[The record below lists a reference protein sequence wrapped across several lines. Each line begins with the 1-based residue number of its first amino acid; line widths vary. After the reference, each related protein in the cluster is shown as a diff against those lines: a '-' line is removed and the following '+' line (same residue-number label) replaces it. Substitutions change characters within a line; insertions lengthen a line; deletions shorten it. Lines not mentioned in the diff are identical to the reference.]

1 MIPTYTSQELE
12 YFELSPRD
20 NVTDHDPLEYIAVV
34 KASLEAGKLDEY
46 SLLELQNVEKKLSQT
61 YSSLSDEQIRDYE
74 GILGKTFTDII
85 TLQNV
90 KEDEEHKSI
99 DEALSF
105 LNKSV
110 DTYDADAPEYK
121 ARKYVGTMRNDL
133 AAGKFDTYTS
143 IQLREVGGKI
153 QDAYSSLSPEE
164 QKEVKDFWF
173 GLYDQIT
180 DLQMEKGEIA
190 VEGLIREYYDETKN
204 NPQSWDGCET
214 GKYKRPVVEVTLED
228 DALNIHEDIDLFGQ
242 GSVELLLAN
251 VPIAPQEE
259 VSPGKYTPKQPYEE
273 EFTLDAL
280 LGKGIVSPTASP
292 SFKAYIDPK
301 KKVSE
306 VMEASSLDNV
316 QDIVARYDL
325 FAHLEDLSKIG
336 TSIPASIPEKN
347 LEAVVIPFPA
357 KKKNKV
363 LNHAAKAAFVAVAGL
378 AAVVG
383 YNYLPSWFNFAAD
396 EALSHSHEEAAAV
409 TIPITKTRD
418 HIKNRYVK
426 CTDQDTVEKKRDI
439 KPIVIPVTVTA
450 KAPEKKLV
458 EEDIYAQLDVPPE
471 DIYADLESQEDIY
484 AGLDLVGGE
493 DYHLQYH
500 IQPGD
505 TIFGLWKQYAAEGGP
520 IAFTDYLKDV
530 KKENPILK
538 NPDKIWAG
546 EELRFPSLD

>member
-1 MIPTYTSQELE
+1 MIPAYTPQELE
-12 YFELSPRD
+12 DFGFSPRD
-20 NVTDHDPLEYIAVV
+20 NVADYVDPLEYINIV
-34 KASLEAGKLDEY
+34 KASLEKSSLDPRNLNNY
-46 SLLELQNVEKKLSQT
+46 TLTELQKVEKSLSQAYT
-61 YSSLSDEQIRDYE
+61 SLSNEDMETYE
-74 GILGKTFTDII
+74 DNFHQLFTDII
-85 TLQNV
+85 QLQNI
-90 KEDEEHKSI
+90 KEDEEKKSLE
-99 DEALSF
+99 EAASF
-105 LNKSV
+105 LNELV
-110 DTYDADAPEYK
+110 DSYDADAPENK
-121 ARKYVGTMRNDL
+121 ARRYLGTAQKDL
-133 AAGKFDTYTS
+133 AAGKFDIYS
-143 IQLREVGGKI
+143 LAQL
-153 QDAYSSLSPEE
+153 QDVENKFKEAYSVITEGVSYQESDFVIPYAETIMGLADLQNERAESGCATDLEITVEE
-164 QKEVKDFWF
+164 QEISAEEYAEILDF
-173 GLYDQIT
+173 
-180 DLQMEKGEIA
+180 
-190 VEGLIREYYDETKN
+190 EY
-204 NPQSWDGCET
+204 W
-214 GKYKRPVVEVTLED
+214 
-228 DALNIHEDIDLFGQ
+228 LNDTPEY
-242 GSVELLLAN
+242 SMAN
-251 VPIAPQEE
+251 LPIAPQEE
-259 VSPGKYTPKQPYEE
+259 VVLGKYTPKQPYEE